1 MKSVSAFVYAATLCV
16 AVAAASLAHG
26 QARLGDRPFMRSL
39 DGSISAR
46 LNGPACADTVEF
58 NFTGPDTGV
67 FNQDRVATRLMNNVV
82 SNIRDACPRAQLV
95 VAKGM
100 AAGRVV
106 YNAIAERDSN
116 WLLLELGG
124 AQDASLFAAGARG
137 QSGDQAAF
145 LRQGTFAGFPA
156 VLQAM
161 RGQAALCA
169 GSDGSTCTASM
180 EFQNASEAGATVV
193 SRTLVQEDGT
203 QATLTYLATNTN
215 GLLCGNPQQ
224 ATINISGGSS
234 SPAVRQRFATDL
246 RARLEPYGSRVCT
259 GFSTRTGGFDS
270 ANFGEDGARQGN
282 VTTMTLSATAP
293 RLRQGS

>member
-1 MKSVSAFVYAATLCV
+1 MKVLKAFVYAAALSG
-16 AVAAASLAHG
+16 AVAATSVAFA

-46 LNGPACADTVEF
+46 LDGPACADQVQVT
-58 NFTGPDTGV
+58 FTGPDTGV
-67 FNQDRVATRLMNNVV
+67 FNQDRSATRLMNNVV

-95 VAKGM
+95 AAKGM

-137 QSGDQAAF
+137 SSGDQAAF
-145 LRQGTFAGFPA
+145 LRQGAFSGFPA
-156 VLQAM
+156 VLQAL
-161 RGQAALCA
+161 RGNAALCA

-180 EFQNASEAGATVV
+180 EFQNASDNAATVV

-203 QATLTYLATNTN
+203 QATLTYAATNSN
-215 GLLCGNPQQ
+215 GLLCGNPQD
-224 ATINISGGSS
+224 ARIEITGGNSS
-234 SPAVRQRFATDL
+234 AAVRQRFATDL
-246 RARLEPYGSRVCT
+246 RSRLEPYGNRVCT
-259 GFSTRTGGFDS
+259 GFASRAGGFVS
-270 ANFGEDGARQGN
+270 ANFGADGARVGSES
-282 VTTMTLSATAP
+282 VMTLSASAP
-293 RLRQGS
+293 RLRQGN